1 MNEFGMFL
9 WYKAGKAASMLLW
22 PLAFAAIILSFAA
35 ILAGVPIGVGL
46 LASMVLGLPVWTGI
60 MLGILTFIAILFLTW
75 ALMEWSDSETRDEWR
90 KRCRSPSQTLHPA
103 GKDTAIED

>member
-9 WYKAGKAASMLLW
+9 WYKAGKAASMLMG
-22 PLAFAAIILSFAA
+22 PLAFAVIIASVEA

-46 LASMVLGLPVWTGI
+46 LASMVLGLPVWAGI

-90 KRCRSPSQTLHPA
+90 KQRRSPSQTSTPQ
-103 GKDTAIED
+103 GRMQP